1 VPLRAPL
8 AGGGPLNRGRGSRR
22 EYPRE
27 ARVSE
32 LVREILGERCAR
44 LADDDERLGGV
55 VITGVEVE
63 RELRQATVWYDAD
76 DPDDAHAGL
85 TEHRV
90 DLQAAIND
98 QARLRRT
105 PVLEFRYD
113 HAIAEG
119 SRVDE
124 ILAGLDIPPAEPEAP
139 AEPH

>member
-1 VPLRAPL
+1 VA
-8 AGGGPLNRGRGSRR
+8 GRGSRR

-32 LVREILGERCAR
+32 LIREILGERCAR
-44 LADDDERLGGV
+44 LADDDGRLEGV
-55 VITGVEVE
+55 VVTSVEVE
-63 RELRQATVWYDAD
+63 RELRHATVWFDAD
-76 DPDDAHAGL
+76 DPDDARAALGD
-85 TEHRV
+85 HRV

-119 SRVDE
+119 GRVDE

-139 AEPH
+139 TEPD